1 MTWHPALI
9 IAFLTGLIASGHI
22 STNIYAPSL
31 PSMVE
36 FFGTDAASVQMT
48 ISIYM
53 ASFAVG
59 QLIYGPLSDR
69 FGRRPVLLGGLT
81 IFVVTTVM
89 IIVAPSIVRSV
100 DLVIVGRG
108 LQALGA
114 CSGPVVARAIMRDLY
129 SREETA
135 KVMAYIAL
143 AMGLAP
149 AFAPVLGGYLEV
161 WFDWR
166 ASFVVVLVFAAAVLL
181 VALKMPE
188 TNKHRAV
195 NAAER
200 PITLITNY
208 GMLMRSR
215 AYWGFVSVG
224 SLVFGGMF
232 AFMVGV
238 PFVVIEVLGYSP
250 STYGWLSVSGI
261 IGYMAGSGVA
271 SRITDRIGVDRMVP
285 IGVTIVGLGGALFLA
300 LGLGGFLNIYS
311 LFGPLMLMAFG
322 MAILFPST
330 LAGSVS
336 VFPRIAGAASALY
349 GFIQMLTAAL
359 TISIVGLLENGSHM
373 PMVWVVSVSMVGAFV
388 VAMIGGP
395 GRGKRQPV
403 VTSGD

>member
-1 MTWHPALI
+1 
-9 IAFLTGLIASGHI
+9 
-22 STNIYAPSL
+22 
-31 PSMVE
+31 MVE

>member
-69 FGRRPVLLGGLT
+69 FGRRPVLLIGLT
-81 IFVVTTVM
+81 IFVLTTAM

-149 AFAPVLGGYLEV
+149 AFAPVLGGYLEE

-166 ASFVVVLVFAAAVLL
+166 ASFGVVLAFAVLVFLM
-181 VALKMPE
+181 ALKMPE

-195 NAAER
+195 NASER

-208 GMLMRSR
+208 GMLLRSG

-224 SLVFGGMF
+224 SMVFGGMF
-232 AFMVGV
+232 AFVVGV

-250 STYGWLSVSGI
+250 STYGWFSVSGI
-261 IGYMAGSGVA
+261 AGYMAGSWVA

-285 IGVTIVGLGGALFLA
+285 IGVSIVGVGGALFLV
-300 LGLGGFLNIYS
+300 LGLWGFLSIYS

-336 VFPRIAGAASALY
+336 VFPRVAGAASALY
-349 GFIQMLTAAL
+349 GFIQMLTAAV
-359 TISIVGLLENGSHM
+359 TITIVGLLSDGTHM
-373 PMVWVVSVSMVGAFV
+373 PMVWVVSVTMIGAFV
-388 VAMIGGP
+388 VAMLGGP
-395 GRGKRQPV
+395 GRSKKQPIA
-403 VTSGD
+403 TPGE

>member
-69 FGRRPVLLGGLT
+69 FGRRPVLLVGLT

-149 AFAPVLGGYLEV
+149 AFAPVLGGYLEE

-166 ASFVVVLVFAAAVLL
+166 ASFGVVLAFAVAVFL

-188 TNKHRAV
+188 TNKHRAL
-195 NAAER
+195 NAAQR

-208 GMLMRSR
+208 GMLLRSR

-238 PFVVIEVLGYSP
+238 PFIVIEILEYSP
-250 STYGWLSVSGI
+250 SSYGWFSVSGI
-261 IGYMAGSGVA
+261 SGYMAGSWVT

-285 IGVTIVGLGGALFLA
+285 IGVTIVGIGGVLFLVV
-300 LGLGGFLNIYS
+300 GLWGFLNIYS

-336 VFPRIAGAASALY
+336 VFPRVAGAASALY
-349 GFIQMLTAAL
+349 GFIQMLTAAV
-359 TISIVGLLENGSHM
+359 TISIVGLLSDGTHM
-373 PMVWVVSVSMVGAFV
+373 PMVWVVSVTMVGAFV
-388 VAMIGGP
+388 VAMVGGP

-403 VTSGD
+403 ATPGE